1 MNVTHIHHLN
11 FIVRDLEDGI
21 RRFAATLGC
30 SANDFIRDQLTGRNV
45 ATARIKLGETWLVL
59 VSPLSDQGVP
69 AEHLRQ
75 HGEGF
80 FLLSL
85 GVDDF
90 APAVAGLQQQG
101 IAMTAEHSRQ
111 GLDNWQVWD
120 VDANATLQIQIQY
133 CKESD

>member
-1 MNVTHIHHLN
+1 MHVTHIHHLN
-11 FIVRDLEDGI
+11 FIVRDLDDGI
-21 RRFAATLGC
+21 QRFAATLGC
-30 SANDFIRDQLTGRNV
+30 GVDDFIRDQLSGRNV
-45 ATARIKLGETWLVL
+45 ASARIKLGETWLVL
-59 VSPLSDQGVP
+59 VSPLSDQGIP

-90 APAVAGLQQQG
+90 AQPVNDLKQQG
-101 IAMTAEHSRQ
+101 IVMTAEFPRQ

-120 VDANATLQIQIQY
+120 IDANKTLQIQIQY
-133 CKESD
+133 CKESN